1 MNEDM
6 SDMIK
11 NLSSMLNGKE
21 IPEDI
26 KNIISNIASNNSN
39 HSHHSNNSNYHNNSN
54 NNNSSSNNNSYNTSN
69 TNNYSSN
76 TQYND
81 DVSSDSRS
89 NNFNEKSTPDIDIGM
104 ILKMKQIMDSMKS
117 NKDDPRANLLL
128 SLKPYLKNSRQE
140 KVDQYIKLFN
150 MSKVFEVINPLG
162 GDTKNGI

>member
-21 IPEDI
+21 MPEDI
-26 KNIISNIASNNSN
+26 KNIISTIASNNNN
-39 HSHHSNNSNYHNNSN
+39 HTNSN
-54 NNNSSSNNNSYNTSN
+54 NYNNNST
-69 TNNYSSN
+69 TNNNNNINKNNFETNSYSN
-76 TQYND
+76 NQHD
-81 DVSSDSRS
+81 DISSDSRS
-89 NNFNEKSTPDIDIGM
+89 NNFTSSEKTSPDIDIGM

>member
-1 MNEDM
+1 M

-21 IPEDI
+21 MPEDI
-26 KNIISNIASNNSN
+26 KNIISNITSNNSN
-39 HSHHSNNSNYHNNSN
+39 HNNTTNNSNPH
-54 NNNSSSNNNSYNTSN
+54 TD
-69 TNNYSSN
+69 NYSSN
-76 TQYND
+76 NQHD
-81 DVSSDSRS
+81 DDISSDFRS
-89 NNFNEKSTPDIDIGM
+89 NNSSFNEKSTPDIDIGM

>member
-11 NLSSMLNGKE
+11 NLSSMLNGKDM
-21 IPEDI
+21 PEDI
-26 KNIISNIASNNSN
+26 KNIISNFASNNSN
-39 HSHHSNNSNYHNNSN
+39 INNNNSNNDFNNNSNSTTSHNNDISSDSRDNNSN
-54 NNNSSSNNNSYNTSN
+54 NNSS
-69 TNNYSSN
+69 
-76 TQYND
+76 
-81 DVSSDSRS
+81 
-89 NNFNEKSTPDIDIGM
+89 PDIDIGM
-104 ILKMKQIMDSMKS
+104 IIKMKKIMDSMKN

-140 KVDQYIKLFN
+140 KVDQYVKLFN

>member
-11 NLSSMLNGKE
+11 NLSRMLNGKE
-21 IPEDI
+21 MPEDI

-39 HSHHSNNSNYHNNSN
+39 HNNTTNNSNPH
-54 NNNSSSNNNSYNTSN
+54 TD
-69 TNNYSSN
+69 NYSSN
-76 TQYND
+76 NQHD
-81 DVSSDSRS
+81 DDISSDFRS
-89 NNFNEKSTPDIDIGM
+89 NNSSFNEKSTPDIDIGM

-117 NKDDPRANLLL
+117 SKDDPRANLLL

>member
-21 IPEDI
+21 MPEDI
-26 KNIISNIASNNSN
+26 KNIISNIASN
-39 HSHHSNNSNYHNNSN
+39 SNNQNNTN
-54 NNNSSSNNNSYNTSN
+54 NNNNQNKTANNKNYNTD
-69 TNNYSSN
+69 NYSSN
-76 TQYND
+76 NKHND
-81 DVSSDSRS
+81 DISSDSRS
-89 NNFNEKSTPDIDIGM
+89 NNSSFNEKSAPDIDIGM

-140 KVDQYIKLFN
+140 KVEQYIKLFN

>member
-11 NLSSMLNGKE
+11 NLSNMLNSKDM
-21 IPEDI
+21 PDDI
-26 KNIISNIASNNSN
+26 KNIINNF
-39 HSHHSNNSNYHNNSN
+39 
-54 NNNSSSNNNSYNTSN
+54 SSNNKNSNAEDISSENKHSTNTS
-69 TNNYSSN
+69 SSE
-76 TQYND
+76 
-81 DVSSDSRS
+81 S
-89 NNFNEKSTPDIDIGM
+89 NSDIDIGM
-104 ILKMKQIMDSMKS
+104 ILKMKKIMDSMKN

-162 GDTKNGI
+162 GDNKNGL

>member
-11 NLSSMLNGKE
+11 NLSSMLNGKD

-26 KNIISNIASNNSN
+26 KNIISNFASNNSN
-39 HSHHSNNSNYHNNSN
+39 INNNNSNNDFNNNSNSTTSHNNDISSDSRDNNSN
-54 NNNSSSNNNSYNTSN
+54 NNSS
-69 TNNYSSN
+69 
-76 TQYND
+76 
-81 DVSSDSRS
+81 
-89 NNFNEKSTPDIDIGM
+89 PDIDIGM
-104 ILKMKQIMDSMKS
+104 IIKMKKIMDSMKN

-140 KVDQYIKLFN
+140 KVDQYVKLFN

>member
-21 IPEDI
+21 MPEDI
-26 KNIISNIASNNSN
+26 KNIISNIASNNSD
-39 HSHHSNNSNYHNNSN
+39 HNNSN
-54 NNNSSSNNNSYNTSN
+54 HHTD
-69 TNNYSSN
+69 NYSSN
-76 TQYND
+76 NQHD
-81 DVSSDSRS
+81 DDISSNSRS
-89 NNFNEKSTPDIDIGM
+89 NNSNFNEKSTPDIDIGM
-104 ILKMKQIMDSMKS
+104 ILKMKQIMDSMKN

>member
-11 NLSSMLNGKE
+11 NLSSMLNSKE
-21 IPEDI
+21 MPEDI
-26 KNIISNIASNNSN
+26 KNIINNFASNNSN
-39 HSHHSNNSNYHNNSN
+39 HNNSNY
-54 NNNSSSNNNSYNTSN
+54 NNNSQTSN
-69 TNNYSSN
+69 HSN
-76 TQYND
+76 DNQHND
-81 DVSSDSRS
+81 DISSDSRNNS
-89 NNFNEKSTPDIDIGM
+89 SNFNEKSSPDIDIGM

>member
-11 NLSSMLNGKE
+11 NLSKDM
-21 IPEDI
+21 PDDI
-26 KNIISNIASNNSN
+26 KNIINNF
-39 HSHHSNNSNYHNNSN
+39 
-54 NNNSSSNNNSYNTSN
+54 SSNNKNSNAEDISSANKHSTNTS
-69 TNNYSSN
+69 SSE
-76 TQYND
+76 
-81 DVSSDSRS
+81 S
-89 NNFNEKSTPDIDIGM
+89 NSDIDIGM
-104 ILKMKQIMDSMKS
+104 ILKMKKIMDSMKN

-162 GDTKNGI
+162 GDNKNGL

>member
-11 NLSSMLNGKE
+11 NLSNMLNSKDM
-21 IPEDI
+21 PDDI
-26 KNIISNIASNNSN
+26 KNIINNF
-39 HSHHSNNSNYHNNSN
+39 
-54 NNNSSSNNNSYNTSN
+54 SSNNKNSNAEDISLANKHSTNTS
-69 TNNYSSN
+69 SSE
-76 TQYND
+76 
-81 DVSSDSRS
+81 S
-89 NNFNEKSTPDIDIGM
+89 NSDIDIGM
-104 ILKMKQIMDSMKS
+104 ILKMKKIMDSMKN

-162 GDTKNGI
+162 GDNKNGL

>member
-11 NLSSMLNGKE
+11 NLSSMLNGKDM
-21 IPEDI
+21 PEDI
-26 KNIISNIASNNSN
+26 KNIISNFTSNNSN
-39 HSHHSNNSNYHNNSN
+39 ANNNNFN
-54 NNNSSSNNNSYNTSN
+54 NNNSYTE
-69 TNNYSSN
+69 
-76 TQYND
+76 D
-81 DVSSDSRS
+81 ISSDSRNDNS
-89 NNFNEKSTPDIDIGM
+89 GQNTTPDIDIGM
-104 ILKMKQIMDSMKS
+104 IIKMKKIMDSMKN

>member
-21 IPEDI
+21 MPEDI
-26 KNIISNIASNNSN
+26 KNIISNIASNNNN
-39 HSHHSNNSNYHNNSN
+39 HTNSN
-54 NNNSSSNNNSYNTSN
+54 NYNNNST
-69 TNNYSSN
+69 TNNNNNINKNNFETNSYSN
-76 TQYND
+76 NQHD
-81 DVSSDSRS
+81 DISSDSRS
-89 NNFNEKSTPDIDIGM
+89 DNFTSSEKTSPDIDIGM

>member
-11 NLSSMLNGKE
+11 NLSNMLNSKD
-21 IPEDI
+21 IPDDI
-26 KNIISNIASNNSN
+26 KNIINNF
-39 HSHHSNNSNYHNNSN
+39 
-54 NNNSSSNNNSYNTSN
+54 SSNNKNSNAEDISSANKHSTNTS
-69 TNNYSSN
+69 SSE
-76 TQYND
+76 
-81 DVSSDSRS
+81 S
-89 NNFNEKSTPDIDIGM
+89 NSDIDIGM
-104 ILKMKQIMDSMKS
+104 ILKMKKIMDSMKN

-162 GDTKNGI
+162 GDNKNGL